1 MLTLREEIAYLS
13 EEDHSKDPKW
23 IKHFTKMFDEL
34 YEKAVEES
42 GMGFEEFAGS
52 DKYREWAD
60 KTIKPLL
67 KGPSSRKIFDKW
79 EYDLLMDF
87 SD

>member
-1 MLTLREEIAYLS
+1 MTLREEILNLS

-23 IKHFTKMFDEL
+23 IKHFRKLFDEL

-42 GMGFEEFAGS
+42 GMGFEEFVGS
-52 DKYREWAD
+52 DKYKEWVD
-60 KTIKPLL
+60 KVINPIL
-67 KGPSSRKIFDKW
+67 KGPSSKKIFEKW
-79 EYDLLMDF
+79 EYDLFMDY